1 MRKSIEITC
10 LNNNSKKEYPLGTSL
25 MEIIADQKLQLGH
38 KILGALVN
46 NEVEELNYQ
55 IFKPKTIEFIDITH
69 KDGWRMYNRSL
80 FFILIKA
87 VKELYPDK
95 TVKIEHSISKGYY
108 CEVSGVAQEDLLQ
121 VTSDIENR
129 MRKIVDD
136 DIPFERKELLVEDA
150 VEIFKKNGF
159 DEKVLLFETCPQ
171 FYTSVYYLDNCV
183 DYFYGYLV
191 PSTGY
196 IKVFDLVSYFD
207 GMLLRVPNRKKPDEL
222 QPIVQQNKMFEI
234 FREYKTWGD
243 IIGVGSIGNIN
254 KQVVEGH
261 AGELIKISEALHE
274 KKIAEIAD
282 MISQR
287 KGKVKIVL
295 ISGPSAS
302 GKTTF
307 SKRLSIQLKVAG
319 LKPFQLSLDNYFVNR
334 EDTPKDENGEY
345 NFEVLEALDLDLLYN
360 NLHDLLEG
368 KAVKM
373 PKFDFTEGKKYFPDE
388 PITISPDTI
397 FVIEGIHALNPKLM
411 SRFDEDLKFKI
422 YISALTQ
429 VGIDHHNRIPTTD
442 NRMLRRIVRDYQ
454 YRNYSALD
462 TIRRWPSIRD
472 GEDKYIFPYQEE
484 CDVMF
489 NSALFYELGVLK
501 KHAEPILKQVH
512 PIEKEYAEAKRLLK
526 FLSYF
531 QDIPED
537 EIPPT
542 SILREFLSG
551 SSFKY

>member
-10 LNNNSKKEYPLGTSL
+10 LNNNSKKEYPLGTGL

>member
-1 MRKSIEITC
+1 MRKSIEIIC
-10 LNNNSKKEYPLGTSL
+10 LNNNKTKSYPLGTSL
-25 MEIIADQKLQLGH
+25 KEIITDQNIKLKYPVLA
-38 KILGALVN
+38 ALVN
-46 NEVEELNYQ
+46 NEIEELNYE
-55 IFKPKTIEFIDITH
+55 IFKPKTIEFIDITN
-69 KDGWRMYNRSL
+69 KDGWRMYIRSL

-87 VKELYPDK
+87 VNELYPEK
-95 TVKIEHSISKGYY
+95 TVKIEHSISNGYY
-108 CEVSGVAQEDLLQ
+108 CDISDIDKNNLLQ
-121 VTSDIENR
+121 ITSDIENR
-129 MRKIVDD
+129 MRQIIEA
-136 DIPFERKELLVEDA
+136 DITFERKEILVEKA
-150 VEIFKKNGF
+150 VKIFKTNNF
-159 DEKVLLFETCPQ
+159 NEKVLLFETCPQ
-171 FYTSVYYLDNCV
+171 FYTSVYYLDKCV

-234 FREYKTWGD
+234 FREFKTWGD

-254 KQVVEGH
+254 KQVLEGN

-274 KKIAEIAD
+274 KKIAQIAD
-282 MISQR
+282 QIKSR
-287 KGKVKIVL
+287 KDKVKIIL

-307 SKRLSIQLKVAG
+307 SKRLAIQLKVAS

-345 NFEVLEALDLDLLYN
+345 NFEVIEALDLKLLYN

-373 PKFDFTEGKKYFPDE
+373 PKFDFHEGKKYFPE
-388 PITISPDTI
+388 KPITISKDTI
-397 FVIEGIHALNPKLM
+397 FVIEGIHALNPKLTAG
-411 SRFDEDLKFKI
+411 FDEDIKFKI
-422 YISALTQ
+422 YVSALTQ

-462 TIRRWPSIRD
+462 TIRRWSSIRK

-484 CDVMF
+484 CDIMF

-512 PIEKEYAEAKRLLK
+512 PIEREYAEAKRLLK

-531 QDIPED
+531 QDIPES

>member
-1 MRKSIEITC
+1 MRKSIEIIC
-10 LNNNSKKEYPLGTSL
+10 LNNNVTKSYPLGTSL
-25 MEIIADQKLQLGH
+25 MEIIEDQNIKLEH
-38 KILGALVN
+38 TILAALVN
-46 NEVEELNYQ
+46 NEIEELNYQ
-55 IFKPKTIEFIDITH
+55 IFKPKTIEFIDITN
-69 KDGWRMYNRSL
+69 KDGWRMYMRSL

-87 VKELYPDK
+87 VKDLYPEK
-95 TVKIEHSISKGYY
+95 KVKIEHSVSKGYY
-108 CEVSGVAQEDLLQ
+108 CDIDGVEKENLLQ
-121 VTSDIENR
+121 ITSDIENR
-129 MRKIVDD
+129 MRQIIAD

-150 VEIFKKNGF
+150 VKIFKKNNF

-171 FYTSVYYLDNCV
+171 FYSSVYYLDECV

-207 GMLLRVPNRKKPDEL
+207 GMLLRVPNREKPDEL

-254 KQVVEGH
+254 KQVIEGN

-274 KKIAEIAD
+274 KKIAQIAD
-282 MISQR
+282 TINSR
-287 KGKVKIVL
+287 KDKVKIVL

-307 SKRLSIQLKVAG
+307 SMRLSIQLKVLG
-319 LKPFQLSLDNYFVNR
+319 IKPFQLSLDNYFVNR
-334 EDTPKDENGEY
+334 EDTPRDENGEY
-345 NFEVLEALDLDLLYN
+345 NFEVLEALDLELLFNNLNDLLN
-360 NLHDLLEG
+360 G

-373 PKFDFTEGKKYFPDE
+373 PKFDFHEGKKYFPDD
-388 PITISPDTI
+388 PITIDKDTI
-397 FVIEGIHALNPKLM
+397 FVIEGIHGLNPRLM
-411 SRFDEDLKFKI
+411 ERFSEDMKFKI
-422 YISALTQ
+422 YVSALTQ

-462 TIRRWPSIRD
+462 TIRRWPSIRE

-484 CDVMF
+484 CDIMF
-489 NSALFYELGVLK
+489 NSALFYELGVIK

-512 PIEKEYAEAKRLLK
+512 PIEREYAEAKRLLK

>member
-1 MRKSIEITC
+1 MRKSIEIIC
-10 LNNNSKKEYPLGTSL
+10 LNNNSTKNYPLGTSL
-25 MEIIADQKLQLGH
+25 MEIIKDQNIQLDYPV
-38 KILGALVN
+38 LAALVN
-46 NEVEELNYQ
+46 NEVEELNYE

-69 KDGWRMYNRSL
+69 KDGWRMYIRSL

-95 TVKIEHSISKGYY
+95 NLKIEHSISKGYY
-108 CEVSGVAQEDLLQ
+108 CEINGFNKGDMLQ
-121 VTSDIENR
+121 VASDIENR
-129 MRKIVDD
+129 MRKIIAD
-136 DIPFERKELLVEDA
+136 DIPFERNEVLVEKA
-150 VEIFKKNGF
+150 IEIFKNNNF
-159 DEKVLLFETCPQ
+159 EEKILLFQTCPQ
-171 FYTSVYYLDNCV
+171 FYTSVYYLDKCA

-196 IKVFDLVSYFD
+196 ITVFDLVSYYD
-207 GMLLRVPNRKKPDEL
+207 GMLLRIPNRKQPDEL
-222 QPIVQQNKMFEI
+222 QPIIEQNKMFEI
-234 FREYKTWGD
+234 FREFKTWGD

-254 KQVVEGH
+254 KQVIEGNS
-261 AGELIKISEALHE
+261 GELIKISEALHE

-282 MISQR
+282 MISLR
-287 KGKVKIVL
+287 KNNVKIVL

-373 PKFDFTEGKKYFPDE
+373 PKFDFHEGKKYFPDD
-388 PITISPDTI
+388 PITISKDTI
-397 FVIEGIHALNPKLM
+397 FVIEGIHALNPQLM
-411 SRFDEDLKFKI
+411 ERFDEKLKFKI
-422 YISALTQ
+422 YVSALTQ

-442 NRMLRRIVRDYQ
+442 NRMLRRIVRDFQ

-462 TIRRWPSIRD
+462 TIRRWPSIRE
-472 GEDKYIFPYQEE
+472 GEDKYIFPFQEE

-489 NSALFYELGVLK
+489 NSALFYELGVIK

>member
-10 LNNNSKKEYPLGTSL
+10 LNNNSKKEYPLGTGL
-25 MEIIADQKLQLGH
+25 MEIIEDQKLQLGH